1 MLLLEKN
8 ALVAFTTGYD
18 NVAVG
23 RGAGDSVT
31 TGTNNVII
39 GSRAGEAMSATNNC
53 VIIGRAA
60 GLSINSTDAN
70 HSTLV
75 GSSAG
80 QSITDGQNNTAL
92 GFYSMFTNSTS
103 DENVAVGYKALEDH
117 NVTGTGANTMV
128 GYEAGKDITTG
139 AYNTGLGSAVV
150 FDADANNQTAIG
162 RGATTDSA
170 NDIAIGNTSVDEIKG
185 QVDFSTFSDRRIKKN
200 IKDNDLGLDF
210 INDLKPRKFN
220 KVNPAEYP
228 DEIRKA
234 NDGNHGEWTDS
245 QANKVWD
252 GLIAQE
258 VKEAVDKHKSSF
270 SGWNVEKNS
279 KENIT
284 YSTLTIPLIKAVQ
297 ELTEKNEKLQ
307 NKINDL
313 EIFIMDKLGDK

>member
-1 MLLLEKN
+1 MQVSQLHYGLLKIY
-8 ALVAFTTGYD
+8 VA
-18 NVAVG
+18 
-23 RGAGDSVT
+23 
-31 TGTNNVII
+31 I
-39 GSRAGEAMSATNNC
+39 GHKS
-53 VIIGRAA
+53 
-60 GLSINSTDAN
+60 
-70 HSTLV
+70 
-75 GSSAG
+75 
-80 QSITDGQNNTAL
+80 
-92 GFYSMFTNSTS
+92 
-103 DENVAVGYKALEDH
+103 LEDH
-117 NVTGTGANTMV
+117 NVDGTGANTMV

-139 AYNTGLGSAVV
+139 RYNTGLGSSVV
-150 FDADANNQTAIG
+150 FDADADNQTAIG

-210 INDLKPRKFN
+210 INDLRPRKFN

-297 ELTEKNEKLQ
+297 ELSSENQRLKNKL
-307 NKINDL
+307 NDL
-313 EIFIMDKLGDK
+313 EIFIMDKLGDDK

>member
-1 MLLLEKN
+1 
-8 ALVAFTTGYD
+8 
-18 NVAVG
+18 
-23 RGAGDSVT
+23 
-31 TGTNNVII
+31 
-39 GSRAGEAMSATNNC
+39 
-53 VIIGRAA
+53 
-60 GLSINSTDAN
+60 
-70 HSTLV
+70 
-75 GSSAG
+75 
-80 QSITDGQNNTAL
+80 
-92 GFYSMFTNSTS
+92 MFTNSTS
-103 DENVAVGYKALEDH
+103 DQNVAVGYKALEDH

-139 AYNTGLGSAVV
+139 QYNTGLGSAVV

-210 INDLKPRKFN
+210 INDLRPRKFN

-258 VKEAVDKHKSSF
+258 VKEAVDKHKRSV
-270 SGWNVEKNS
+270 SGWNVEKHS

-284 YSTLTIPLIKAVQ
+284 YSPLTIPLIKAVQ
-297 ELTEKNEKLQ
+297 ELSSENKQLKEELNELK
-307 NKINDL
+307 
-313 EIFIMDKLGDK
+313 IFIKKKLGDE